1 MAFFVWLTTCFVAPK
16 PFVSITAIPAFQ
28 ISEEEYATL
37 IGKRG
42 CVGGSC
48 YCWIRRNVSR
58 SHQRHRRRSIGG
70 DGRGGDSE
78 GHERGHRRYADP
90 HHNIGW
96 PVRFPRP
103 SAGYLKD
110 RREFGMLLDHNDRK
124 SDGH

>member
-1 MAFFVWLTTCFVAPK
+1 MYSRLMSACNSLQAMDKWPSSVWLTTCFVAPK

-28 ISEEEYATL
+28 ISEEEYATF

-48 YCWIRRNVSR
+48 CCWIRTNVSR

-78 GHERGHRRYADP
+78 GHERGHRRYAD
-90 HHNIGW
+90 H
-96 PVRFPRP
+96 
-103 SAGYLKD
+103 
-110 RREFGMLLDHNDRK
+110 
-124 SDGH
+124 